1 MIRRLLALLLA
12 TGAIIGALF
21 NPFTLPLKV
30 GESSPELLVSAKAR
44 DLNLVCAGALFQSG
58 GTSGTSLTA
67 TRLGA
72 ASLTGAFAG
81 NGLTLAGGDAPPTRF
96 IAPRNYVAV
105 DESGTA
111 EQSSA
116 LLNLLQS
123 QAVAASNLGGLAAA
137 NCIRPSSDAWLVGG
151 DTSPG
156 RETLLL
162 LTNATEV
169 DSTVDL
175 EILGPL
181 GKISAPGLS
190 SISVPAGKT
199 TVTPVSALAPNL
211 STFSV
216 HVMVRGGALGMWLQ
230 QRTMRSLKVGGVDL
244 IAPSIDPA
252 ATVVIPGIFLRGTAD
267 AEKLISLAGS
277 YSDLRPV
284 LRLSN
289 TTSSPASVTA
299 QILGATASTYGT
311 VIQQTVEAGTTID
324 VPITGLADGD
334 YYAIINSSQPIRA
347 AVRFA
352 RTKVQAND
360 FAWASAADA
369 FTAERGISA
378 PAGSISKLALVNPN
392 KKVAHVTLRSSTGS
406 VTVNVGSQGTKSVV
420 VPAGSVIYLSADA
433 PISASEVI
441 DVNGS
446 VAVVAVID
454 YRNLGGKLAIR
465 VR

>member
-1 MIRRLLALLLA
+1 MIRRILGLLLSLGAIVGAIFNPLALEL
-12 TGAIIGALF
+12 TIGE
-21 NPFTLPLKV
+21 
-30 GESSPELLVSAKAR
+30 GSPDLSVSAKAR

-67 TRLGA
+67 TRIGA
-72 ASLTGAFAG
+72 ASLTGSFASDE
-81 NGLTLAGGDAPPTRF
+81 LTLSGGDAPPTRF
-96 IAPRNYVAV
+96 IAPRSYVAL
-105 DESGTA
+105 DETGSA

-123 QAVAASNLGGLAAA
+123 QSVAASNLGGFAAA

-199 TVTPVSALAPNL
+199 TVTPISSLAPNL

-216 HVMVRGGALGMWLQ
+216 HVSVRGGALGIWLQ

-244 IAPSIDPA
+244 VAPSIDPA
-252 ATVVIPGIFLRGTAD
+252 TTVVIPGIFLRGTAD
-267 AEKLISLAGS
+267 AEKLIGLAGS
-277 YSDLRPV
+277 YADLRPV

-289 TTSSPASVTA
+289 TSTATANVTA
-299 QILGATASTYGT
+299 QILGATAGTYGT
-311 VIQQTVEAGTTID
+311 VLQQSVEPGTTID
-324 VPITGLADGD
+324 VPISGLTDGD
-334 YYAIINSSQPIRA
+334 YYAIVSSNQPVRA

-352 RTKVQAND
+352 RTKVAAND
-360 FAWASAADA
+360 FAWSSASDT

-378 PAGSISKLALVNPN
+378 PAGSITKLSIVNPSG
-392 KKVAHVTLRSSTGS
+392 KVAHVTLRSANGST
-406 VTVNVGSQGTKSVV
+406 TINVGAQGTKSVLV
-420 VPAGSVIYLSADA
+420 APGTVIF
-433 PISASEVI
+433 ISSDSPVAASEVI
-441 DVNGS
+441 DVDGS
-446 VAVVAVID
+446 VAVVSVID
-454 YRNLGGKLAIR
+454 YRNLGGQLAIR

>member
-1 MIRRLLALLLA
+1 MIRRTLGLLLAL
-12 TGAIIGALF
+12 GALVAALF
-21 NPFTLPLKV
+21 NPFVVPITV
-30 GESSPELLVSAKAR
+30 GEASPELTVSAKAR

-67 TRLGA
+67 TRIGA
-72 ASLTGAFAG
+72 ASLSGAFDG
-81 NGLTLAGGDAPPTRF
+81 DGISLIGGDAPPTRF
-96 IAPRNYVAV
+96 IAPRSYVAV
-105 DESGTA
+105 DPSGSV
-111 EQSSA
+111 EQSSS

-123 QAVAASNLGGLAAA
+123 QAVAASNLGGFAAS
-137 NCIRPSSDAWLVGG
+137 NCIRPSSDTWLVGG

-175 EILGPL
+175 EIVGPL

-199 TVTPVSALAPNL
+199 TVTPISSLATNL

-216 HVMVRGGALGMWLQ
+216 HVTVRGGALGTWLQ

-252 ATVVIPGIFLRGTAD
+252 TTVVIPGVFLRGSSD

-289 TTSSPASVTA
+289 TTATTASVTA

-311 VIQQTVEAGTTID
+311 VIQQNVEPGTTID
-324 VPITGLADGD
+324 VPISGLADGD
-334 YYAIINSSQPIRA
+334 YYAIVTSSQPVRA
-347 AVRFA
+347 AIRFS
-352 RTKVQAND
+352 RTKVAAND
-360 FAWASAADA
+360 FAWASASDA

-378 PAGSISKLALVNPN
+378 PAGSISKLSIVNAN
-392 KKVAHVTLRSSTGS
+392 KKVAHVTLRSSAGT
-406 VTVNVGSQGTKSVV
+406 VTLNIGAQGTKSIV
-420 VPAGSVIYLSADA
+420 VPAGSVIYLSADL
-433 PISASEVI
+433 PVSASEVI

-454 YRNLGGKLAIR
+454 YRNLGGQIAIR